1 MKNLILIAILFN
13 ASIFADYS
21 NHKDSK
27 EVIDELVNEYG
38 FEESYVINVLKQAK
52 KEKQHLIQLQDLL
65 KRQKLGMIIERFF

>member
-27 EVIDELVNEYG
+27 EVIDELVNETD
-38 FEESYVINVLKQAK
+38 LKN
-52 KEKQHLIQLQDLL
+52 L
-65 KRQKLGMIIERFF
+65 M